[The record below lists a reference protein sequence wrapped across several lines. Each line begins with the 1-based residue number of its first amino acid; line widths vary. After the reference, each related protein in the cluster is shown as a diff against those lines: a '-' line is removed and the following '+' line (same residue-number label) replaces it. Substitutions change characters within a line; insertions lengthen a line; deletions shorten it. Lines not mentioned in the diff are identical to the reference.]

1 MKTFLDKPILDER
14 GKSIKVSVRQK
25 RIWKCVA
32 RFLDSI
38 VKDVNKIGR
47 DKDPLADTRMFFSY
61 NEENPNRISDFTPYY
76 ILTVTYDGAGHDYLA
91 YESDGYFKGDLEAE
105 FENKPERFGKG
116 PFIKFSES
124 YRNELEEKLKKIDEN
139 IYIEDNNNWSF
150 SIAESGF

>member
-105 FENKPERFGKG
+105 FENKPEFFSKPDDYLLMKKFINDSRELLDKQNLNIKEYTFKGKQSKSAG
-116 PFIKFSES
+116 T
-124 YRNELEEKLKKIDEN
+124 
-139 IYIEDNNNWSF
+139 
-150 SIAESGF
+150 